1 MLSEG
6 KWIPKILPKL
16 QIVGNIE
23 SSSHVPPCILR
34 QNSMWPTPQF
44 WYQAHQVWKFLLSML
59 AVQTTTGFS
68 AFLSLVTLLN
78 TKIQIEN
85 HKVQNLKGFK
95 IQNLLNDDMTPQ
107 VESSTH
113 ETPFHAKNYWKYCI
127 KSLSG

>member
-1 MLSEG
+1 
-6 KWIPKILPKL
+6 
-16 QIVGNIE
+16 
-23 SSSHVPPCILR
+23 
-34 QNSMWPTPQF
+34 
-44 WYQAHQVWKFLLSML
+44 ML

-113 ETPFHAKNYWKYCI
+113 ETPFHAKNY
-127 KSLSG
+127 